1 MRGPAPALVTNVPI
15 RNVLI
20 PPKRERGRERD
31 CECKNE
37 MSAWGSMREPQDQGE
52 HGDDDDNA

>member
-1 MRGPAPALVTNVPI
+1 MCLYH
-15 RNVLI
+15 
-20 PPKRERGRERD
+20 PKERERESV
-31 CECKNE
+31 CKNE